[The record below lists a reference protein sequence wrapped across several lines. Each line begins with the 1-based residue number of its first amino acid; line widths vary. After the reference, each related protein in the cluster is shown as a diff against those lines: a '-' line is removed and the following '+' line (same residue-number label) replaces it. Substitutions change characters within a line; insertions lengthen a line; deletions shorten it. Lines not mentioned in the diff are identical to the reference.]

1 MDATSAKRIKR
12 NLVFFKENITQLSKV
27 MDKLIETDSIS
38 MEEKAEVLAE
48 KSVDTQCHILL
59 ELLMKRG
66 GFDSLIESLRISG
79 NGHVADKI
87 LKTDVCSQKG
97 TVSMAKK
104 IQKTDDVVSQE
115 NDKNQLQK
123 ADTFFVFDDRKEEI
137 IQLIKERELVKMK
150 YNELSNKYRKI
161 KTDNKTKSEDIKIL
175 NEEIDS
181 LRCQL
186 AAVEKRESNFKDEL
200 KKRNKDK
207 DKKVEPKPKLLVDR
221 RDVGIDAVDGPL
233 EEVPKD
239 VGCHIDSEGLLL
251 RMEEQ
256 TITIETLTEEATHY
270 NNLIETLEDQ
280 IEELKASIAQKDNNI
295 MTLRNNVGKLQ
306 VHLQA
311 GRQEREKISAELRE
325 ELDKNQKRHDDRF
338 DQIDD
343 KMEYI
348 IKLITLNRNVP
359 RQPEV
364 VSSIKSPRNQKQNK
378 FNKKFGR

>member
-38 MEEKAEVLAE
+38 MEEKAEILAE
-48 KSVDTQCHILL
+48 KSVDTQCHLLL

-66 GFDSLIESLRISG
+66 GFDSLIESLKISG

-97 TVSMAKK
+97 TVSMAEK
-104 IQKTDDVVSQE
+104 IPKTDDVVSKQ

-137 IQLIKERELVKMK
+137 IQLIKEREMVKMK

-186 AAVEKRESNFKDEL
+186 AAVEKRASNIKDEL

-233 EEVPKD
+233 DEVPKD
-239 VGCHIDSEGLLL
+239 VGCHIDSEELLL

-256 TITIETLTEEATHY
+256 TISIETLTEEATHY

-311 GRQEREKISAELRE
+311 GRQEREKISAELRA
-325 ELDKNQKRHDDRF
+325 ELDKNQKRHDERF

-348 IKLITLNRNVP
+348 IKLITMNRNVP
-359 RQPEV
+359 RQ
-364 VSSIKSPRNQKQNK
+364 QKQNK